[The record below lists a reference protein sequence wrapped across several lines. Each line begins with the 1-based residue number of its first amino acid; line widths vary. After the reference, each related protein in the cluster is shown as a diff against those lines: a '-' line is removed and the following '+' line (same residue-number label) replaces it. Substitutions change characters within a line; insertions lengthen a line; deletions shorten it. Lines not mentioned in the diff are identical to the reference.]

1 MTEGDSFIIKEIKEK
16 LETIFNRLESLEN
29 LCSRY
34 KETFGDKIDEKTEQ
48 PREAVNSQEQMVNIK
63 NFKMLHF
70 ENLELFINLKSKT
83 FF

>member
-1 MTEGDSFIIKEIKEK
+1 MK
-16 LETIFNRLESLEN
+16 
-29 LCSRY
+29 
-34 KETFGDKIDEKTEQ
+34 KTEQ
-48 PREAVNSQEQMVNIK
+48 PGEAVNSQEQMVNIK